1 MVVLGFM
8 RIFVAKKHIYIM
20 NTTIT
25 REEALRRW
33 NAAKENRRKIIERMK
48 VMLYEEIKVRTG
60 KEITDFNV
68 W

>member
-1 MVVLGFM
+1 
-8 RIFVAKKHIYIM
+8 M